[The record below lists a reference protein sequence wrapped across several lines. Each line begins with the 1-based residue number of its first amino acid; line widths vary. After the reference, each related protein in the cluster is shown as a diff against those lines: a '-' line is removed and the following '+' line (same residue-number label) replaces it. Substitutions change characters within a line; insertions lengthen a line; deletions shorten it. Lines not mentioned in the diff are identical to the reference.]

1 MRKEEEE
8 MSVHPYVQLLS
19 ETFSRSR
26 SVLCFGMDP
35 VIGRMKIDASRHVG
49 DEIVRYFSTILE
61 SIHKRIAAVK
71 PNAAYYLQY
80 GSSGLKA
87 LSKLTKFAQE
97 LGLPVIIDLKA
108 GDIGRTSAAYARFVF
123 EEIGGNAVTL
133 NPYMGFDAIEPF
145 IAFKDRGMYILA
157 LTSNPSTGDFQMLD
171 LQSGT
176 LLFEHVLD
184 TVRSW
189 SEQHGGIGAVIG
201 ATQSDFAACIERL
214 RQKGRSLPLLIP
226 GIGAQGGSYTGTLRI
241 LASKKYGQEY
251 VRINASSSISY
262 AHERYSHVDF
272 DEAADLAIDELTGS
286 R

>member
-1 MRKEEEE
+1 
-8 MSVHPYVQLLS
+8 MSLHPYVQLLS
-19 ETFSRSR
+19 ETYNRSR

-61 SIHKRIAAVK
+61 SIYERIAAVK

-80 GSSGLKA
+80 GSSGLQA

-108 GDIGRTSAAYARFVF
+108 GDIGRTSAAYAHFVF
-123 EEIGGNAVTL
+123 EVIGGNAVTL

-145 IAFKDRGMYILA
+145 TAFKDRGMYILV
-157 LTSNPSTGDFQMLD
+157 LTSNSSTGDFQTRS

-184 TVRSW
+184 NVTSW
-189 SEQHGGIGAVIG
+189 SEQHGGVGAVIG
-201 ATQSDFAACIERL
+201 ATQRDFAVCIEKL
-214 RQKGRSLPLLIP
+214 RQKGHSLPLLIP
-226 GIGAQGGSYTGTLRI
+226 GIGAQGGSYTDTMRI
-241 LASKKYGQEY
+241 LTSKEYGHEY

-262 AHERYSHVDF
+262 AHERYTHVGF
-272 DEAADLAIDELTGS
+272 DEAAAMAIDDLTGS